1 MTNTVLF
8 FYPTKNVISP
18 EPDPE
23 VFYQMPLTLTK
34 FDQSDETSTAQIKS
48 KSGVLSS
55 SFYYSVSNYDC
66 ATATSGING
75 EPTTAE
81 MEMFFAS
88 TMNAE
93 PFQMTNL
100 DEDSALMEVQM
111 SSRRS
116 RSRKTSADVGNFNYS
131 FSVREV
137 I

>member
-8 FYPTKNVISP
+8 FYPTKNVITP
-18 EPDPE
+18 APDPE
-23 VFYQMPLTLTK
+23 VFYQMSLTLTK

-88 TMNAE
+88 TLNAE

>member
-1 MTNTVLF
+1 MSNTVIF
-8 FYPTKNVISP
+8 FYPTKNVITP
-18 EPDPE
+18 APDPD
-23 VFYQMPLTLTK
+23 VFYQISLTLTA

-55 SFYYSVSNYDC
+55 SFYYSVSNYNC
-66 ATATSGING
+66 ATATSGVND
-75 EPTTAE
+75 EPETDE

-88 TMNAE
+88 TVNAE

-100 DEDSALMEVQM
+100 DKDSALMQVQM

-116 RSRKTSADVGNFNYS
+116 RSRRADVDVGKFIYS